1 MRSISADS
9 ETRWP
14 TLCVLGKH
22 YIVIRKRAPPAVPV
36 RNSKR
41 RPAREHT
48 LRAQCCTA
56 ATPRVRDMDS
66 SSHHLTEPTKT
77 YHYVK
82 LHQNLAHGFQDIGG
96 FYSKIRQ
103 YLSRS

>member
-22 YIVIRKRAPPAVPV
+22 YIVIRKRAPPAVPL

-48 LRAQCCTA
+48 LRAVLLPP
-56 ATPRVRDMDS
+56 PRVRDMDS
-66 SSHHLTEPTKT
+66 SSHYLTESIKT